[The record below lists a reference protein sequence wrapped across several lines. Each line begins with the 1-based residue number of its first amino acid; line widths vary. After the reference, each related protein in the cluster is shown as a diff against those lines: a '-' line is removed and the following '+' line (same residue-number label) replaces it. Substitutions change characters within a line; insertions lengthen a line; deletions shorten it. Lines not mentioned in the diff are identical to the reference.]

1 MEKILVWLADSSIIA
16 GFIILIVLLLRPFI
30 KKLPKRVN
38 LVLWLVVAVRLV
50 MPFGLTSSFSLVP
63 DIEGLHASYST
74 YLTDEAEKESLV
86 QENAVRDGV
95 LIGNMDITVREPD
108 ENNIKTNAEVRE
120 PGEKISEPIDKVSES
135 VKKVDESDA
144 KISESENI
152 SLAVTNEA
160 TVGNT
165 DKNDKPIEKTDTVAE
180 NDSKLKNIESI
191 ENIENKGNNI
201 VTILSV
207 IWFGGCGIL
216 FIYFVFSIIRIRRR
230 TRISVPADIPLEL
243 KSQSLAPV
251 YVCEGINS
259 PFITGLF
266 KPKMYIPEGMD
277 ARNLAYVIRHE
288 NAHIRHLDQI
298 WKVFGFILLMLYW
311 FNPLA
316 WIAFICFTKDLE
328 LACDER
334 AVGKLSPVDRA
345 AYSEAL
351 LSCSLHNRML
361 TVCPVAFSETG
372 VKERVKAVISMKKPL
387 KVVIA
392 GTVIGCVLFT
402 GCFLT
407 NPASAMKDEPVEDDK
422 SIVSASED
430 EENTPAESKV
440 NDYKTRTG
448 DAQDENDK
456 EASGGKTDIET
467 DKSIDDETDV
477 KKEDAEH
484 NPDAEDKKGDEAINS
499 DIGRKKA
506 DPDGDKINE
515 ENVNNP
521 EDKKPSDTESRD
533 ADIPEDINKDTSE
546 DKTPSDTETK
556 NPDTPYTP
564 DNIADIKNEGLNTEV
579 PGTENPGV
587 PSAQNAVIPN
597 GVTKIKN
604 YAFNGE
610 NGIVSVSIPDTVE
623 VIGDGAFAN
632 CKNLSTVY
640 LPGSIKEIG
649 VGAFMFCSL
658 TSVNIPDSV
667 TKLGINAFW
676 GCKLSSVSV
685 PDSVTT
691 MESGVFNNNSSLKY
705 CRLPYGLTE
714 IPDCTFSQDSSLSE
728 VDFNRNITR
737 IGNNAFTE
745 CKSLKHFDIP
755 ETVTDIGIAA
765 FCGSGIKEIRI
776 PEGVTVIKQ
785 STFTACPDLERVYL
799 PKSLTRIEEYAFM
812 NCTNLKEI
820 IIPESVTEIGMY
832 SFSKCTSLS
841 DESKASIKA
850 VNKKAKVK

>member
-1 MEKILVWLADSSIIA
+1 MDKILVWLADSSIIA
-16 GFIILIVLLLRPFI
+16 GFIILIVLIMRPFI

-74 YLTDEAEKESLV
+74 YLTDKAEKGSFV
-86 QENAVRDGV
+86 QEDTVQNGV
-95 LIGNMDITVREPD
+95 LIGNVDITVSEAG
-108 ENNIKTNAEVRE
+108 EKNHEASAEVRE
-120 PGEKISEPIDKVSES
+120 NGENVQEPGEEVREYGKNVNEPGAEIRESDVKDGES
-135 VKKVDESDA
+135 VNVSKPATKEEIAGDA
-144 KISESENI
+144 E
-152 SLAVTNEA
+152 
-160 TVGNT
+160 
-165 DKNDKPIEKTDTVAE
+165 KNDKPIEKTDTVAE

-191 ENIENKGNNI
+191 ENIENKGNSI

-207 IWFGGCGIL
+207 IWFGGCGIM
-216 FIYFVFSIIRIRRR
+216 FIYFVFSVIRIRRR

-251 YVCEGINS
+251 YVCEGIHS

-266 KPKMYIPEGMD
+266 KPRMYIPEGMD

-298 WKVFGFILLMLYW
+298 WKVFGFILLMIYW

-334 AVGKLSPVDRA
+334 AVGKLSTEDRA

-361 TVCPVAFSETG
+361 TVCPVAFGETG

-392 GTVIGCVLFT
+392 GTVIGCILFT

-407 NPASAMKDEPVEDDK
+407 NPASAMKEEPVEDDK

-467 DKSIDDETDV
+467 DKSIDDETGV
-477 KKEDAEH
+477 KKEDVEH
-484 NPDAEDKKGDEAINS
+484 NPDAEDKKSDETINS
-499 DIGRKKA
+499 DIDVK
-506 DPDGDKINE
+506 DGEKDNTSIDKSS
-515 ENVNNP
+515 ENA
-521 EDKKPSDTESRD
+521 SDTQND
-533 ADIPEDINKDTSE
+533 NTHKD
-546 DKTPSDTETK
+546 SDT
-556 NPDTPYTP
+556 PDTP

-597 GVTKIKN
+597 GVTKIKD

-685 PDSVTT
+685 PDSVTA
-691 MESGVFNNNSSLKY
+691 MGSGVFNNNSSLKY

-714 IPDCTFSQDSSLSE
+714 IPDATFSQDTSLSE

-776 PEGVTVIKQ
+776 PEGVTVINQ

-799 PKSLTRIEEYAFM
+799 PKSLTRIEDYAFM

-820 IIPESVTEIGMY
+820 IIPENVTEIGMY
-832 SFSKCTSLS
+832 AFSKCTNLS
-841 DESKASIKA
+841 DESKASIRA

>member
-1 MEKILVWLADSSIIA
+1 MFV
-16 GFIILIVLLLRPFI
+16 
-30 KKLPKRVN
+30 
-38 LVLWLVVAVRLV
+38 
-50 MPFGLTSSFSLVP
+50 
-63 DIEGLHASYST
+63 
-74 YLTDEAEKESLV
+74 
-86 QENAVRDGV
+86 
-95 LIGNMDITVREPD
+95 
-108 ENNIKTNAEVRE
+108 
-120 PGEKISEPIDKVSES
+120 
-135 VKKVDESDA
+135 
-144 KISESENI
+144 
-152 SLAVTNEA
+152 
-160 TVGNT
+160 
-165 DKNDKPIEKTDTVAE
+165 
-180 NDSKLKNIESI
+180 
-191 ENIENKGNNI
+191 
-201 VTILSV
+201 
-207 IWFGGCGIL
+207 
-216 FIYFVFSIIRIRRR
+216 YFVFSIIRIRRR

-266 KPKMYIPEGMD
+266 KPRMYIPEGMD

-334 AVGKLSPVDRA
+334 AVGKLSTEDRA

-361 TVCPVAFSETG
+361 TVCPVAFGETG
-372 VKERVKAVISMKKPL
+372 VKERVKAVISKKKPL

-467 DKSIDDETDV
+467 DKSIDDETGV
-477 KKEDAEH
+477 KKEDVEH
-484 NPDAEDKKGDEAINS
+484 NPDAEDKKSDETINS
-499 DIGRKKA
+499 DIDVK
-506 DPDGDKINE
+506 DGEKDNTSIDKSS
-515 ENVNNP
+515 ENA
-521 EDKKPSDTESRD
+521 SDTQNDNTHKDSD
-533 ADIPEDINKDTSE
+533 TPDTS
-546 DKTPSDTETK
+546 
-556 NPDTPYTP
+556 
-564 DNIADIKNEGLNTEV
+564 DNFADIKNEGLNTEV
-579 PGTENPGV
+579 PGSETPGV

-597 GVTKIKN
+597 GVTKIKD

-610 NGIVSVSIPDTVE
+610 SGIVSVSIPDTVE

-691 MESGVFNNNSSLKY
+691 MGSGVFNNNSSLKY

-776 PEGVTVIKQ
+776 PEGVTVINQ
-785 STFTACPDLERVYL
+785 STFSACPDLERVYL
-799 PKSLTRIEEYAFM
+799 PKSLTRIGEYAFM

-820 IIPESVTEIGMY
+820 IIPENVTEIGMY

-841 DESKASIKA
+841 EESKASIKA

>member
-1 MEKILVWLADSSIIA
+1 MDKILVWLADSSIIA
-16 GFIILIVLLLRPFI
+16 GFIILIVLLLRPCI
-30 KKLPKRVN
+30 KRIPKRVN

-74 YLTDEAEKESLV
+74 YLMDKTGDERV
-86 QENAVRDGV
+86 QEVDARDSV
-95 LIGNMDITVREPD
+95 SVENMGQTVREPS
-108 ENNIKTNAEVRE
+108 ENNLKTSAEVHE
-120 PGEKISEPIDKVSES
+120 AGERISEP
-135 VKKVDESDA
+135 
-144 KISESENI
+144 ENI
-152 SLAVTNEA
+152 SLSATNEA

-165 DKNDKPIEKTDTVAE
+165 DKNDKPVEKTDAVVAE
-180 NDSKLKNIESI
+180 DDSKLKNIESI
-191 ENIENKGNNI
+191 ENIENKGKSI

-207 IWFGGCGIL
+207 IWFGGCGIM
-216 FIYFVFSIIRIRRR
+216 FVYFVFSIIRIRRR

-266 KPKMYIPEGMD
+266 KPRMYIPEGMD

-298 WKVFGFILLMLYW
+298 WKVFGFILLMIYW

-334 AVGKLSPVDRA
+334 AVGKLSTEDRA

-361 TVCPVAFSETG
+361 TVCPVAFGETG

-387 KVVIA
+387 KVVVA
-392 GTVIGCVLFT
+392 GTVIGCILFT

-407 NPASAMKDEPVEDDK
+407 NPASAMKEEPVEDER
-422 SIVSASED
+422 SS
-430 EENTPAESKV
+430 TLESSDTKDTRIESSV
-440 NDYKTRTG
+440 NDDKIRTG

-456 EASGGKTDIET
+456 EASGKKTDIET
-467 DKSIDDETDV
+467 DKSIDDEMGI
-477 KKEDAEH
+477 KKEDVEH
-484 NPDAEDKKGDEAINS
+484 NPDAEDKKSDETINS
-499 DIGRKKA
+499 DIDVK
-506 DPDGDKINE
+506 DGEKDNTSIDKSS
-515 ENVNNP
+515 ENA
-521 EDKKPSDTESRD
+521 SDTQNDNTHKDSD
-533 ADIPEDINKDTSE
+533 TTDTS
-546 DKTPSDTETK
+546 
-556 NPDTPYTP
+556 
-564 DNIADIKNEGLNTEV
+564 DNITDIKNEGLNTEV

-597 GVTKIKN
+597 GVTKIKD

-640 LPGSIKEIG
+640 FPGSIKEIG

-691 MESGVFNNNSSLKY
+691 MGSGVFNNNSSLKY

-714 IPDCTFSQDSSLSE
+714 IPDCTFSQDTSLSE

-776 PEGVTVIKQ
+776 PEGVTVINQ
-785 STFTACPDLERVYL
+785 STFSACPDLERVYL
-799 PKSLTRIEEYAFM
+799 PKSLTRIGEYAFM

-820 IIPESVTEIGMY
+820 IIPENVTEIGMY

-841 DESKASIKA
+841 EESKASIKA